1 MKPEPPK
8 RLTPGKRIRDRD
20 ELAEQARLFGQDWHA
35 GDRVQTWLVRHEG
48 KPGELSQMVE
58 DGWSWTDIGRA
69 MHIAGITYR
78 TGEPISAAVLR
89 KKASEA
95 RSAVRAKSA
104 KPQDTVCPNVGAPM
118 VVPAQQQTGFRPTQP
133 FVPPS
138 ASETDFPV
146 EDEEPEFKPISLLNW
161 SGKLITD
168 EEKQPKKEP
177 VPAPKIDVA
186 AVLAKFTGRK

>member
-1 MKPEPPK
+1 MKREPRK
-8 RLTPGKRIRDRD
+8 MRTPGKRIRDHE

-48 KPGELSQMVE
+48 KSGELSQMVE

-104 KPQDTVCPNVGAPM
+104 KPQDNFRPIADAP
-118 VVPAQQQTGFRPTQP
+118 VVTPARQQPGFRPAQP
-133 FVPPS
+133 SVALSP
-138 ASETDFPV
+138 AETEFPV
-146 EDEEPEFKPISLLNW
+146 WDEEPEFKPISLLNW
-161 SGKLITD
+161 SGKPITE
-168 EEKQPKKEP
+168 EEKPPRKEP
-177 VPAPKIDVA
+177 VPAPKVDVA